1 MGRYEI
7 SYKHIVQ
14 RCVTVLVEAENDE
27 GALKEAR
34 DGNVSADDEVDC
46 EEDSLEL
53 TDFRIVKR
61 YLDKM

>member
-14 RCVTVLVEAENDE
+14 RRVTVLVEAENDE